1 MRSFASAKSAV
12 EAVASRQ
19 IKAVDLPAS
28 PMIDRVYE
36 IEFELATAE
45 MEKAKKDRLRDRE

>member
-1 MRSFASAKSAV
+1 MRSFANAKSAV

-19 IKAVDLPAS
+19 MKAADLPAS

-36 IEFELATAE
+36 IEFELAAAK
-45 MEKAKKDRLRDRE
+45 MEKAKKDR